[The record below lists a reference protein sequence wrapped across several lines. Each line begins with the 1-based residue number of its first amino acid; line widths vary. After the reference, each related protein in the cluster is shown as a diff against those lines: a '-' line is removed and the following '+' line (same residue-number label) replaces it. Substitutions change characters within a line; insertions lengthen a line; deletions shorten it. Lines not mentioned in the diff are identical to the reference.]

1 MTTSIRPATSV
12 LPSRPTL
19 RSVGAIV
26 AALLANIILSF
37 IVDEIFH
44 LLGVFPPW
52 GEVSYAT
59 VPFALALSY
68 RIVFGVLS
76 GYIAARLAPW
86 APMRHASILGVV
98 GIALSTAGAIVA
110 IGRGGTR
117 TREASGDEGNGDSNW
132 QSEVVEEVAARG
144 AGERRLRHGCN
155 R

>member
-98 GIALSTAGAIVA
+98 GIALSTAGGIVA
-110 IGRGGTR
+110 IVGHLGPSWYAIALVAVALPCARAGGRIYLQR
-117 TREASGDEGNGDSNW
+117 SG
-132 QSEVVEEVAARG
+132 AR
-144 AGERRLRHGCN
+144 
-155 R
+155 